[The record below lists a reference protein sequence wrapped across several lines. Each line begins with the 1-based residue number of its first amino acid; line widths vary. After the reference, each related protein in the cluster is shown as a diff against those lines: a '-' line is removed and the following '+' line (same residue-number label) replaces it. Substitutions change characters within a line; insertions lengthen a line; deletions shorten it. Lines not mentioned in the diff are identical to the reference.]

1 MIVKQT
7 SKSSTKPK
15 SMSSKPKVLEAK
27 TPRTPRTA
35 RGQFNFSPASVRDGI
50 VHGSERPGHVHP
62 VMGQPMT
69 PRGRL
74 AAVVVQERPSSCPS
88 FPAGELVTDDQVAG
102 WIDTMKEKGIRRV
115 LTLLNQDEISFY
127 ASPVVETLS
136 KHFTAVVHV
145 ALSAKGALSSVM
157 DALTEAAD
165 KKEPIV
171 VHCST
176 VRFST
181 GGALRSSRS
190 VCPGPR
196 KDRNCARAVAAQ
208 SLQRYAGCCR
218 GGSFASC
225 QRSVFIAHRGHRR
238 FSLTHFNQNA
248 ALSGSPPS
256 KA

>member
-1 MIVKQT
+1 V
-7 SKSSTKPK
+7 SKTDWQLIAKADFKVEYAIQLP
-15 SMSSKPKVLEAK
+15 MSSKPKVLDAK

-35 RGQFNFSPASVRDGI
+35 RSQFNFSPASVRDGI

-176 VRFST
+176 VRSQPVVPCDPHDPFVQGQGRTAIVLALWLHSRYNVTLDVAVEEVSRHAKGPFSSLI
-181 GGALRSSRS
+181 GGTAASR
-190 VCPGPR
+190 
-196 KDRNCARAVAAQ
+196 
-208 SLQRYAGCCR
+208 
-218 GGSFASC
+218 
-225 QRSVFIAHRGHRR
+225 
-238 FSLTHFNQNA
+238 
-248 ALSGSPPS
+248 
-256 KA
+256 